1 MAYGHILCGI
11 EYMVNGIEADMK
23 YMGGCQKYGPFLV
36 PGIIR
41 HLVFR
46 GPKRDHNFDNHPYMG
61 TYYVV

>member
-1 MAYGHILCGI
+1 
-11 EYMVNGIEADMK
+11 MVNGIEADMK